1 MSYGATAA
9 LQAAV
14 YQKLVADAP
23 LGALVGSAIYDA
35 VPSGSLPE
43 TYVTLGAE
51 DVRDRS
57 DKTGGGALHVFTVS
71 VISTAAGYE
80 DAKLAAAA
88 ISDALVDADL
98 SLSRGELVFLRF
110 ARARAR
116 QVQSGDTRRI
126 DLTFRAR
133 VDDT

>member
-14 YQKLVADAP
+14 YQQLVADAS
-23 LGALVGSAIYDA
+23 LGMLVGSAIYDA

-51 DVRDRS
+51 DARDRS

-98 SLSRGELVFLRF
+98 TLSRGALVFLRF

>member
-14 YQKLVADAP
+14 YQQLVADAS
-23 LGALVGSAIYDA
+23 LGTLVGSAIYDA

-51 DVRDRS
+51 DARDRS

-98 SLSRGELVFLRF
+98 SLSRGALVFLRF

>member
-1 MSYGATAA
+1 MSYGAAAA

-14 YQKLVADAP
+14 YQQLVGDAA

-35 VPSGSLPE
+35 VPGGTLPE
-43 TYVTLGAE
+43 TYVSLGAE
-51 DVRDRS
+51 DARDRS

-98 SLSRGELVFLRF
+98 ALSRGQLVYLRF
-110 ARARAR
+110 DRARAK
-116 QVQSGDTRRI
+116 QVQNGDMRRI

>member
-1 MSYGATAA
+1 MSYGVAVA